1 MICAIAAC
9 ALVVGGATCQPKAPQ
24 AVLYAEVLERVEC
37 VALVDF
43 IRHVG
48 PQNGTSLRRFEYYR
62 PEK

>member
-24 AVLYAEVLERVEC
+24 AVLYADVLERVEC
-37 VALVDF
+37 VTLVDF

-48 PQNGTSLRRFEYYR
+48 PRNGVSMRRFEYYR
-62 PEK
+62 FER